1 MKTSPILCAAALLG
15 GIFAATDAV
24 AADAVVAAA
33 VDGPALYKEHCAKC
47 HGDTGKADSWRGY
60 LVFAQDFSKASF
72 QNGRSDEDILKKINR
87 GPRIMPA
94 YEQTLTLAEREALVQ
109 VVRDFAERR

>member
-15 GIFAATDAV
+15 GVLATTNAF
-24 AADAVVAAA
+24 AADAV
-33 VDGPALYKEHCAKC
+33 VDGPALYKENCAKC

-72 QNGRSDEDILKKINR
+72 QKGRSDDDILNKINR

-94 YEQTLTLAEREALVQ
+94 YEKTLTLAERQALVQ
-109 VVRDFAERR
+109 VIRDFAERR

>member
-1 MKTSPILCAAALLG
+1 MKTFPILCASALLAG
-15 GIFAATDAV
+15 LLFSAGAF
-24 AADAVVAAA
+24 A

-72 QNGRSDEDILKKINR
+72 QNGRSDDDILNKINR

-94 YEQTLTLAEREALVQ
+94 YEKTLTLEEREALVR